1 MRKTL
6 KLILALFAVLK
17 IMSGTASASEYDSR
31 WVSFLDYDT
40 GTSQGNYLNFTGSG
54 EFSYTL
60 PFTASV
66 RSVQGIIQG
75 SGRPITG
82 VQFGRKGSDTTY
94 PCTVLSLGNSLYRFY
109 LSRTDLTMNAN
120 EFYLIVE
127 NDGSANTVASLL
139 SFEYSQIRSTQ
150 FQETGTLYVTGGYL
164 DGSFNKTMGNT
175 GDSVV
180 CYFPQ
185 GDSNMSFSAQL
196 YAASWRKYD
205 YLDFWVSGYIDEL
218 GSISAGC
225 NGAQLPV
232 SVYHMPVD
240 GSGIVFNTIIRL
252 DLRSIPRTS
261 TYTPMILLDGFSF
274 SNGSGYIQLRNV
286 VGIVEIDDIDP
297 ELSILNRILND
308 MNWYLMSDFSIQT
321 NMSGNIV
328 SGFSDLTDSIGQHFE
343 SFQSLFT
350 DTISGFRSSMESY
363 LDALPARIAEEIA
376 KIFQPTEGHFE
387 EAADQSSQLAE
398 EKLGA
403 VYQAAGVIDQ
413 IAGAFTE
420 QTTQTFIAVPVLRVM
435 VLPDVPFEFGGWEVP
450 VVPPG
455 MESVFEVVKFAIDI
469 VCTLAFLNGMK
480 RRLERFL
487 GGASDAD

>member
-1 MRKTL
+1 MRKSVR
-6 KLILALFAVLK
+6 LILALFAVLT
-17 IMSGTASASEYDSR
+17 ILTGTVAADEYDSR

-82 VQFGRKGSDTTY
+82 VQFGRKGSDTRY
-94 PCTVLSLGNSLYRFY
+94 PCTVLSLGNSMYRFY

-127 NDGSANTVASLL
+127 NDGSANTVTRLL
-139 SFEYSQIRSTQ
+139 EFEYSEVRSTMFAQ
-150 FQETGTLYVTGGYL
+150 TGSMDVNGAVYTMSSSTSSVSHTYSTASGSTLVKFY
-164 DGSFNKTMGNT
+164 S
-175 GDSVV
+175 
-180 CYFPQ
+180 
-185 GDSNMSFSAQL
+185 SNWK
-196 YAASWRKYD
+196 YYD
-205 YLDFWVSGYIDEL
+205 YLSFFVYQTGIEIQSLTARFGTFPV
-218 GSISAGC
+218 
-225 NGAQLPV
+225 PV
-232 SVYHMPVD
+232 SVDYLN
-240 GSGIVFNTIIRL
+240 SGDSHAI
-252 DLRSIPRTS
+252 DPRTS
-261 TYTPMILLDGFSF
+261 CMITIDLRGIDRNKTDVPILEL
-274 SNGSGYIQLRNV
+274 SGYRSTSDVNASITLLGV
-286 VGIVEIDDIDP
+286 TGIVEISETDP
-297 ELSILNRILND
+297 EMSILNRILND
-308 MNWYLMSDFSIQT
+308 MNWYLMNDFSIQT

-328 SGFSDLTDSIGQHFE
+328 SGFSDLTDAIAEHFE

-363 LDALPARIAEEIA
+363 LDALPARIAEELA

-435 VLPDVPFEFGGWEVP
+435 VLPGVPFEFGGWEVP

-455 MESVFEVVKFAIDI
+455 MESVFEVVKFAVDI

-487 GGASDAD
+487 GGTSDAD

>member
-1 MRKTL
+1 MRKSVR
-6 KLILALFAVLK
+6 LILALFAVLM
-17 IMSGTASASEYDSR
+17 ILSGTVSADEYDSM
-31 WVSFLDYDT
+31 WDSFLDYDT
-40 GTSQGNYLNFTGSG
+40 GTSQGNYSVFSGST

-60 PFTASV
+60 PFRASV
-66 RSVQGIIQG
+66 RSVQGIIHA
-75 SGRPITG
+75 SSHPITA
-82 VQFGRKGSDTTY
+82 VKFGKVGSSITY
-94 PCTVLSLGNSLYRFY
+94 PCTLISLGNSLYRFY
-109 LSRTDLTMNAN
+109 LSRTDVIVNSN
-120 EFYLIVE
+120 DFFIIVE
-127 NDGSANTVASLL
+127 NDGTASTVASLL
-139 SFEYSQIRSTQ
+139 SFEFSQIRSSQ
-150 FQETGTLYVTGGYL
+150 YQETGSLYVTGGHL
-164 DGSFNKTMGNT
+164 DGSFNETMSNT

-180 CYFPQ
+180 CSFPQ
-185 GDSNMSFSAQL
+185 GDSNMSFEAQIF
-196 YAASWRKYD
+196 AASWRKYD
-205 YLDFWVSGYIDEL
+205 FLDFWVSGYIDEL

-240 GSGIVFNTIIRL
+240 GSSIVFNTIIRL

-274 SNGSGYIQLRNV
+274 SNGSGYIQLKNV
-286 VGIVEIDDIDP
+286 VGIVEIHETDP

-321 NMSGNIV
+321 NMSGDIV
-328 SGFSDLTDSIGQHFE
+328 SGFSDLTDAIGQHFE

-363 LDALPARIAEEIA
+363 LDALPARIAEELA

-455 MESVFEVVKFAIDI
+455 MESVFEVVKFAVDI

>member
-1 MRKTL
+1 MRKSVR
-6 KLILALFAVLK
+6 LILALFAVLM
-17 IMSGTASASEYDSR
+17 IMSGTASADEYDSM

-40 GTSQGNYLNFTGSG
+40 GGPNGNYLTLTDEAQFD
-54 EFSYTL
+54 FTL
-60 PFTASV
+60 PFVVGA
-66 RSVQGIIQG
+66 RSFQGFFMYNG
-75 SGRPITG
+75 KLPSAVYVTG
-82 VQFGRKGSDTTY
+82 DRSSTEY
-94 PCTVLSLGNSLYRFY
+94 PCTVLNLGNGLCRFY
-109 LSRTDLTMNAN
+109 LSSTSTQLSDSGFSLHFTGN
-120 EFYLIVE
+120 
-127 NDGSANTVASLL
+127 GTSTVINLL
-139 SFEYSQIRSTQ
+139 EFEYSEIRTIQ
-150 FQETGTLYVTGGYL
+150 YQTTGTLYVTGGNL
-164 DGSFNKTMGNT
+164 DTAYNQTMSSAGSALTC
-175 GDSVV
+175 S
-180 CYFPQ
+180 FPS
-185 GDSNMSFSAQL
+185 DSNANYGFTAQL
-196 YAASWRKYD
+196 YCSNWRRYD
-205 YLDFWVSGYIDEL
+205 YLDIWVSGYIEQLESVTAD
-218 GSISAGC
+218 C
-225 NGAQLPV
+225 NGIQLPLTV
-232 SVYHMPVD
+232 QYLPSDDNADM
-240 GSGIVFNTIIRL
+240 FNSILRI
-252 DLRSIPRTS
+252 DLRDISRTS
-261 TYTPMILLDGFSF
+261 TYTPMILIAGFAKNNVS
-274 SNGSGYIQLRNV
+274 SYISLKNV
-286 VGIVEIDDIDP
+286 VGIVEISETDP

-308 MNWYLMSDFSIQT
+308 MNWYLMTDFSIQT
-321 NMSGNIV
+321 NMSGDIV
-328 SGFSDLTDSIGQHFE
+328 SGFSDLTDAIAEHFD

-363 LDALPARIAEEIA
+363 LDALPARIAEELA

-420 QTTQTFIAVPVLRVM
+420 QTTQTFIAVPVLRVN